1 MAQDFLFKTPKRME
15 MKKKQKSKRNIQGSS
30 MLEYI
35 LLVGLIG
42 AAAIIPMGILG
53 ESISTFFERLA
64 DQLDGLNNQL

>member
-1 MAQDFLFKTPKRME
+1 